1 MSAGSVV
8 SCNGQLRTLEG
19 EAKVCTLRLS
29 ISREAIAP
37 SCIQRI
43 ALHNVALCLHI
54 TRQARQHATHRSPPP
69 LSLLEPGQ
77 LAHGLALVQHAD
89 EVPKTQGVEHE

>member
-1 MSAGSVV
+1 MSAESLV

-19 EAKVCTLRLS
+19 EAKVCTLRLG
-29 ISREAIAP
+29 ISREAIAL

-43 ALHNVALCLHI
+43 ALHNVALSLHI

-69 LSLLEPGQ
+69 LSFLEPGQ
-77 LAHGLALVQHAD
+77 LAHGLTVVRHAQ
-89 EVPKTQGVEHE
+89 EVPERKG